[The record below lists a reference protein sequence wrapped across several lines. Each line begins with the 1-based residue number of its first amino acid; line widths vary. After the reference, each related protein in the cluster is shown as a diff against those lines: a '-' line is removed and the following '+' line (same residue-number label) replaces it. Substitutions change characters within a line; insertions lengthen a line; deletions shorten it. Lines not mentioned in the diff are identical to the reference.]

1 MPWRMA
7 PAFLNDSAILWLRV
21 SESQAPA
28 LKNSSN
34 VSVYIPASAS
44 CLQFEFP
51 ELRVGCAEYPEGP
64 TGLTVFHFPHRAFAA
79 VDCRGASPATSFTDL
94 LRLNYG
100 KFVNAIAFL
109 GGSAYGLEAASGVAA
124 RLLSGESVST
134 RWGEIAVIPSAAI
147 YDFRGRDNSIYP
159 DRNLGAAAFDS
170 ARAGWFPLGAHG
182 AGRFSH
188 CGKLLGH
195 EYMERAGQGAAFG
208 QFGTTKI
215 AVFTV
220 VNAIGCITD
229 RSGAVVLGNRD
240 PRSGVRVAP
249 DDALRMIRE
258 NANSNST
265 DPADSTEQNEGL
277 GGNTTLTLVVTNRDM
292 THDQLQRLAIETHT
306 SIARAIRPFQTSRD
320 GDTLFAATTAEDRT
334 CDPELAE
341 LSLHASEL
349 AWNAVLSCV
358 PADQL

>member
-1 MPWRMA
+1 M
-7 PAFLNDSAILWLRV
+7 
-21 SESQAPA
+21 
-28 LKNSSN
+28 
-34 VSVYIPASAS
+34 
-44 CLQFEFP
+44 
-51 ELRVGCAEYPEGP
+51 RVGCAEYTEGP

-79 VDCRGASPATSFTDL
+79 VDCRGASPATSLTDA

-100 KFVNAIAFL
+100 KFVNAIAFS

-124 RLLSGESVST
+124 RLLSGGSASA

-195 EYMERAGQGAAFG
+195 DYMERAGQGAAFG
-208 QFGTTKI
+208 QFGATKI
-215 AVFTV
+215 TV
-220 VNAIGCITD
+220 VNAVGCITD

-240 PRSGVRVAP
+240 PRSGVRVPA
-249 DDALRMIRE
+249 DDALRRIRE
-258 NANSNST
+258 K
-265 DPADSTEQNEGL
+265 ADSDSTRRNEGL

-306 SIARAIRPFQTSRD
+306 SMARAIRPFQTSRD

-334 CDPELAE
+334 YGPELAE
-341 LSLHASEL
+341 LCLHASEL
-349 AWNAVLSCV
+349 AWTAVLSCV